1 MSVFVA
7 VAWIT
12 GSEVKRLVTYAL
24 FPTFTH
30 SVHARCDALR
40 NELGEELLE
49 DHLWEEDT
57 VKVRRDL
64 QRRGLRRHLWLT
76 NNP

>member
-7 VAWIT
+7 VAWII

-24 FPTFTH
+24 FPAFTH
-30 SVHARCDALR
+30 SVHARCDALQ

-49 DHLWEEDT
+49 DHLWKEGYRKSEKRPT
-57 VKVRRDL
+57 EK
-64 QRRGLRRHLWLT
+64 GLTKAPLAH
-76 NNP
+76 